1 MTTDQQPAQLEASIE
16 IDAPPAQVWALVSDP
31 RRIAGFSPQVV
42 RSFVRGGGPVTKG
55 TKFLNINHRGPVF
68 WPTQAMVVR
77 CEPHTEF
84 AFRIK
89 ENYTIWSFAL
99 EPMASGGTRVTHRR
113 ETPKGIS
120 QLSLKATA
128 VAMGGVPKFT
138 GELQDGMYVTLEKIK
153 AAAEAS

>member
-1 MTTDQQPAQLEASIE
+1 MTTDQQHAQLEASIE
-16 IDAPPAQVWALVSDP
+16 IDAAPAQVWALISDP
-31 RRIAGFSPQVV
+31 RRIASYSPQVV
-42 RSFVRGGGPVTKG
+42 RSFVRGRGPIEKG
-55 TKFLNINHRGPVF
+55 TKFLNLNHRGPVF

-99 EPMASGGTRVTHRR
+99 EPTADGGTRLTQRR

-120 QLSLKATA
+120 QLSLKSTA
-128 VAMGGVPKFT
+128 IAMGGVPKFT
-138 GELQDGMYVTLEKIK
+138 GELQQGMVQTLGKIK